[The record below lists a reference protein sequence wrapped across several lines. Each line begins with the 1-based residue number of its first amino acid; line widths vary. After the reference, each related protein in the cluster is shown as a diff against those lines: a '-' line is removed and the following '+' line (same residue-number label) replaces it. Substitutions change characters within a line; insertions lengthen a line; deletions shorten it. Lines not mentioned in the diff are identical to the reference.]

1 MENLLYLHGLDSTLS
16 NEKRTILEKQF
27 NVIAPIIDYRIDNI
41 DEIIVSIFENNQ
53 IQAVVGS
60 SMGGYLTYHIS
71 RQRDLPCLLFN
82 PALFMRSVVIRFT
95 AQTHYPDYNNKMN
108 IVLGK
113 KDMVVSSTTTYQE
126 LVKDNTI
133 DRINFGIYSHLEH
146 RIDIITFEK
155 EFSKFT
161 NSF

>member
-1 MENLLYLHGLDSTLS
+1 
-16 NEKRTILEKQF
+16 
-27 NVIAPIIDYRIDNI
+27 
-41 DEIIVSIFENNQ
+41 
-53 IQAVVGS
+53 
-60 SMGGYLTYHIS
+60 MGGYLTYHIS